1 MSISGA
7 LGEQRM
13 VELPQGAVAYRERG
27 EGPVLLFV
35 HGLFVNGDHWRKVVP
50 LLAASYRCVAP
61 DLPLGAHAHPM
72 GDGADMSP
80 AGVARLIVDFMAALN
95 LDGVTVVGNDT
106 GDAIVQVLVTEHPE
120 RIARVAPP
128 PGDASTT
135 FLRGSIKPPRL
146 LGFAP
151 PLLALMA

>member
-50 LLAASYRCVAP
+50 LLADRYRCIAP
-61 DLPLGAHAHPM
+61 DLTLAAHATHLR
-72 GDGADMSP
+72 DDAEVSP
-80 AGVARLIVDFMAALN
+80 AGVASLIAGLIEALD
-95 LDGVTVVGNDT
+95 LRDVTVVSNDT
-106 GDAIVQVLVTEHPE
+106 GDALAQVLITEHPE
-120 RIARVAPP
+120 RIGRVVLTA
-128 PGDASTT
+128 GDAFPT
-135 FLRGSIKPPRL
+135 FLPWLIKPMRG
-146 LGFAP
+146 LGFAAP
-151 PLLALMA
+151 